1 MKRSTSIFLLLLIK
15 LFALGQDMDTSH
27 VVTIKVRHSE
37 LPLRCAYSHS
47 NTLYTN
53 VTNVLVVNYSDSAS
67 GYYEIETDLAYT
79 RDMKRGRFL
88 IVKHHPG
95 TITISVY
102 RNAPNKKRFM
112 VSAQEFTVRDLP
124 NASLVVGG
132 TVIDS
137 TASVDDILKFKELTL
152 SFGDFMPMDSSC
164 TVKSFDLKID
174 SSKYHSDTNLF
185 TKEMIGAIAKSTG
198 TLVFENV
205 KAIINSPDDV
215 DQTISKDGKHLVSTQ
230 RVYTVEE
237 KSKPVKLI
245 RE

>member
-1 MKRSTSIFLLLLIK
+1 
-15 LFALGQDMDTSH
+15 MDTTH

-53 VTNVLVVNYSDSAS
+53 VTNILAVNYSDSAS

-88 IVKHHPG
+88 IVKHNPG
-95 TITISVY
+95 TITVSVY
-102 RNAPNKKRFM
+102 RNAPNKKRIM
-112 VSAQEFTVRDLP
+112 VSAQEFTVKNLP

-137 TASVDDILKFKELTL
+137 TASVDDLLKFKELTL

-164 TVKSFDLKID
+164 AVKSFDLKVD
-174 SSKYHSDTNLF
+174 SAKYHSDSNLF
-185 TKEMIGAIAKSTG
+185 TKEMIGAIMKSTG

-205 KAIINSPDDV
+205 KAIINAPDDV
-215 DQTISKDGKHLVSTQ
+215 EQTVSKDGKQKIYTQ
-230 RVYTVEE
+230 RVYTIEQ

>member
-1 MKRSTSIFLLLLIK
+1 MKKAISILFLLLVT
-15 LFALGQDMDTSH
+15 LFAFGQGMDTAH
-27 VVTIKVRHSE
+27 VITIKVRHSE
-37 LPLRCAYSHS
+37 LPLRCVYSHS

-53 VTNVLVVNYSDSAS
+53 VTNILVVNYSDSAS

-95 TITISVY
+95 TITVSVY
-102 RNAPNKKRFM
+102 RNAPNKKRIM
-112 VSAQEFTVRDLP
+112 VSAQEFTVKNLP

-137 TASVDDILKFKELTL
+137 TASVDDLLKFKELTL
-152 SFGDFMPMDSSC
+152 SFGDFMPMDSIC
-164 TVKSFDLKID
+164 TVKSFDLKVD
-174 SSKYHSDTNLF
+174 SAKYHSDSNLF

-198 TLVFENV
+198 ALVFENV

-215 DQTISKDGKHLVSTQ
+215 DQTISKDGKHLVYTQ
-230 RVYTVEE
+230 RVYSVEE
-237 KSKPVKLI
+237 KSKPIKLI